1 MFSQITMPEC
11 DRCQAIEDA
20 QQALEQARS
29 KHNVPKPRPSQ
40 LTPDVKSLFYILQTR
55 KKAQRAKKAVKLA
68 KQQKQ

>member
-20 QQALEQARS
+20 QQALEQVRN
-29 KHNVPKPRPSQ
+29 KHTVVKPRPSQ
-40 LTPDVKSLFYILQTR
+40 LTSDAKSLFYILQTR

-68 KQQKQ
+68 KQ